1 MFDHYVSANVVYIK
15 KKSLN
20 LTKGLPVLG
29 VITQN
34 SSQFFHN
41 IINAMKE
48 EYYQS
53 SANLGL
59 ISCYDFEMS

>member
-1 MFDHYVSANVVYIK
+1 MFDHYVSASVVYIK

-20 LTKGLPVLG
+20 LTKGLPMLG

-41 IINAMKE
+41 IINTMKE
-48 EYYQS
+48 EYY
-53 SANLGL
+53 
-59 ISCYDFEMS
+59 

>member
-1 MFDHYVSANVVYIK
+1 MFDHYVSASVVYIK
-15 KKSLN
+15 KKSWN
-20 LTKGLPVLG
+20 LTKGLPMLG

-34 SSQFFHN
+34 SSQIFHN